1 MIECTELVGKIVR
14 QVTIFENGDYG
25 PEVNFEFA
33 DGSNFNFCL
42 KSTVEAKLT
51 LDEGGQPQV
60 LKDYS
65 SLVKATP
72 LTG

>member
-25 PEVNFEFA
+25 PEVDFEFA
-33 DGSNFNFCL
+33 DGSNFNLCL

-65 SLVKATP
+65 SLVIP
-72 LTG
+72 R